1 MEAATAK
8 AKQRMIRSVED
19 GRRIGW
25 GASIGGPL
33 AVDLKALLPTDRYRG
48 MAVAFVGALPACWV
62 LATRLDW
69 TGRAPRVLG
78 GGVVARARRRVA
90 IFSEPTCCRSS
101 SIPAV
106 VMR

>member
-8 AKQRMIRSVED
+8 AKERMIRSVED

-69 TGRAPRVLG
+69 TGRARGVPVKLG
-78 GGVVARARRRVA
+78 AQCEMLR
-90 IFSEPTCCRSS
+90 
-101 SIPAV
+101 
-106 VMR
+106 